1 MLLAQKSFCLLS
13 GFTENSNMS
22 VGDPVL
28 RRVKRSLAKKRHLG
42 KKKNFGKK
50 MDAQKSS
57 HKKLVGSNF
66 LRSAIVIKVPT
77 ASGIPGKDKRRIF
90 SPGKMMEFCNCTNNP

>member
-28 RRVKRSLAKKRHLG
+28 RRVKRSLG

-57 HKKLVGSNF
+57 HKKTGWF
-66 LRSAIVIKVPT
+66 
-77 ASGIPGKDKRRIF
+77 
-90 SPGKMMEFCNCTNNP
+90 